1 VAVAEAQLR
10 WRDVPTEHRRWLLLN
25 AVIVT
30 AVINLVLNAG
40 LAWFSLHGADHVP
53 VWDTP
58 LPWKTSAA
66 LDTMTTFFFLPLF
79 TCIFCSTSV
88 WIDMR
93 RGRLQPFTGVA
104 FVDRLPTGR
113 VRRGLLL
120 GAICAVILSPIA
132 ALTFVVVGADHM
144 SAREFILYKGV
155 LCVVFGLIV
164 TPIIAL
170 RAMGDDQSGPL
181 IGRA

>member
-1 VAVAEAQLR
+1 VAVADLQLR
-10 WRDVPTEHRRWLLLN
+10 WRDVPAEHRRWVLLN
-25 AVIVT
+25 AIVVT

-40 LAWFSLHGADHVP
+40 LAWFSLHGADRVAI
-53 VWDTP
+53 WDTP
-58 LPWKTSAA
+58 LPWKLSAA

-93 RGRLQPFTGVA
+93 RGRLSPFSGVA
-104 FVDRLPTGR
+104 FVDRLPHGR

-120 GAICAVILSPIA
+120 GAICAAVLSPIA
-132 ALTFVVVGADHM
+132 ALAFVVAGIDHM
-144 SAREFILYKGV
+144 SATGFILYKAV
-155 LCVVFGLIV
+155 LCVVFGALV

-170 RAMGDDQSGPL
+170 RAMGDDPSAPL
-181 IGRA
+181 IGR